1 MISVSCTVKDS
12 KMFARSTPNT
22 CGPRLE
28 LAHFRSPKMLNR
40 TAKKMGATPILL
52 YRDHIRAAKQNTMPS
67 DFVILAIFRDK
78 RNQCALYIAI
88 WRPFTRQIEGI
99 HHAFVGLSRG

>member
-1 MISVSCTVKDS
+1 MPQD
-12 KMFARSTPNT
+12 AEPN
-22 CGPRLE
+22 GQ
-28 LAHFRSPKMLNR
+28 
-40 TAKKMGATPILL
+40 KKMGATPILL

-88 WRPFTRQIEGI
+88 WGPFTRQIEGI
-99 HHAFVGLSRG
+99 HHPFVGLPRLKLIELNFTGK